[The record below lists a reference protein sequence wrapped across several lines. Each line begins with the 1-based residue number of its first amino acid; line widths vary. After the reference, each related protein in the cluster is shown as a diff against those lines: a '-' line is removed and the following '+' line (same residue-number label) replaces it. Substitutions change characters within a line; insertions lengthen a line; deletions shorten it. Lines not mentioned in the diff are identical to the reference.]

1 MKDKGNKCCILFG
14 ALEKYLSNIK
24 FMLNYCSNLVPFLN
38 YAKMIS
44 ILLAVA
50 ILGYLSVI
58 LESPIKINKTITALL
73 TGTICWVVIALY
85 SNDDQHLVT
94 ERLME
99 YFGEISGLLIFL
111 MGAMTIVEL
120 IDIHKGF
127 TVITSRIRTTSVLRL
142 LWIVAFITFVLSA
155 LLDNLATAIIMVT
168 LLRKL
173 MPKGEIR
180 MVLTGIVVIAANA
193 GGAFSPIGDVTTTL
207 LWIGGQVSSFG
218 IVKALILPSIMVLLV
233 PVLIASFR
241 MKGFAVLR
249 AQVSMAQ
256 VRHEEKMRGSMSVF
270 IAGVL
275 GLVMVPVIKTL
286 TGLPPFIGVLISLSM
301 VSLVSIMYHRKKTQ
315 EEKDKFSVAYALTKV
330 DISSIL
336 YFMGILL
343 MVFALQEVG
352 VLREMADF
360 LIKTLPNTDS
370 MIVAIGVL
378 SSIVDNG
385 SLVAATQG
393 MFSLADYPMDHT
405 LWEFIALCAGTGG
418 SMLVIGS
425 AAGIAVMEKEKITFM
440 WYLKKI
446 TPLAIAGYIAG
457 IVTYLVQVLLM
468 H

>member
-1 MKDKGNKCCILFG
+1 M
-14 ALEKYLSNIK
+14 
-24 FMLNYCSNLVPFLN
+24 
-38 YAKMIS
+38 
-44 ILLAVA
+44 
-50 ILGYLSVI
+50 
-58 LESPIKINKTITALL
+58 
-73 TGTICWVVIALY
+73 
-85 SNDDQHLVT
+85 
-94 ERLME
+94 
-99 YFGEISGLLIFL
+99 
-111 MGAMTIVEL
+111 
-120 IDIHKGF
+120 
-127 TVITSRIRTTSVLRL
+127 
-142 LWIVAFITFVLSA
+142 WIVAFVTFILSA
-155 LLDNLATAIIMVT
+155 LLDNLATTIIMVT

-173 MPKGEIR
+173 MPRGEVR
-180 MVLTGIVVIAANA
+180 MMLTGIVVIAANA

-233 PVLIASFR
+233 PLLIASIR

-256 VRHEEKMRGSMSVF
+256 VRQEEKMRGSVSVF
-270 IAGVL
+270 TAGVV
-275 GLVMVPVIKTL
+275 GLVLVPIIKTI

-301 VSLVSIMYHRKKTQ
+301 VSLVSIIYHKNKPQ
-315 EEKDKFSVAYALTKV
+315 EEKDKFSVAYALSKV
-330 DISSIL
+330 DISSIF

-352 VLREMADF
+352 ILKEMANF
-360 LIKTLPNTDS
+360 LIENLPNKDS
-370 MIVAIGVL
+370 MIVSIGFL

-393 MFSLADYPMDHT
+393 MFSLTDYPTDHT

-446 TPLAIAGYIAG
+446 TPLAVAGYIAG
-457 IVTYLVQVLLM
+457 IVTYLIQTLLI

>member
-1 MKDKGNKCCILFG
+1 MITVLLF
-14 ALEKYLSNIK
+14 
-24 FMLNYCSNLVPFLN
+24 
-38 YAKMIS
+38 
-44 ILLAVA
+44 VA
-50 ILGYLSVI
+50 ILGYLSIV
-58 LESPIKINKTITALL
+58 LESPIRINKTITAIL
-73 TGTICWVVIALY
+73 TGTICWVVIAIY
-85 SNDDQHLVT
+85 NQDNQHFVT
-94 ERLME
+94 EKLME

-120 IDIHKGF
+120 IDLHKGF
-127 TVITSRIRTTSVLRL
+127 TVITSRIRTTSVLKL
-142 LWIVAFITFVLSA
+142 LWIVAFITFFLSS

-180 MVLTGIVVIAANA
+180 MTLTGIVVIAANA

-218 IVKALILPSIMVLLV
+218 IVKALIIPSIMVLLV

-241 MKGFAVLR
+241 MRGFAVLR
-249 AQVSMAQ
+249 AQVSMTQ
-256 VRHEEKMRGSMSVF
+256 VRQEEKMRGSMSVF
-270 IAGVL
+270 VAGII

-286 TGLPPFIGVLISLSM
+286 TGLPPFIGVLISLAM
-301 VSLVSIMYHRKKTQ
+301 VALVSILYHRNKTQ

-352 VLREMADF
+352 ILKQLSNF
-360 LIKTLPNTDS
+360 LIDKLPNTNA
-370 MIVAIGVL
+370 IAIAIGVL
-378 SSIVDNG
+378 SAIVDNG

-393 MFSLADYPMDHT
+393 MFSLTEYPMDDS

-425 AAGIAVMEKEKITFM
+425 VAGIAVMEKEKITFM
-440 WYLKKI
+440 WYFKNI
-446 TPLAIAGYIAG
+446 TPLAVIGYIAG
-457 IVTYLVQVLLM
+457 ILTYLVQILLI

>member
-233 PVLIASFR
+233 PVIIASFR

-256 VRHEEKMRGSMSVF
+256 VRQEEKMRGSMSVF
-270 IAGVL
+270 IAGVV

-352 VLREMADF
+352 VLKEMANI
-360 LIKTLPNTDS
+360 LITNLPNTDA
-370 MIVAIGVL
+370 MIIAIGVL

-393 MFSLADYPMDHT
+393 MFSLADYPMDHS

-446 TPLAIAGYIAG
+446 TPLAVAGYIAG

>member
-1 MKDKGNKCCILFG
+1 
-14 ALEKYLSNIK
+14 
-24 FMLNYCSNLVPFLN
+24 
-38 YAKMIS
+38 MIP
-44 ILLAVA
+44 ILLFVA

-58 LESPIKINKTITALL
+58 LESPIRINKTITSIL
-73 TGTICWVVIALY
+73 TGTICWVVIALF
-85 SNDDQHLVT
+85 SHDDHHLVT
-94 ERLME
+94 EKLMG

-111 MGAMTIVEL
+111 LGAMTIVEL

-127 TVITSRIRTTSVLRL
+127 TVITRRIRTTSVFKL
-142 LWIVAFITFVLSA
+142 LWIVAFVTFILSA
-155 LLDNLATAIIMVT
+155 LLDNLATTIIMVT

-173 MPKGEIR
+173 MPRGEVR
-180 MVLTGIVVIAANA
+180 MMLTGIVVIAANA

-233 PVLIASFR
+233 PLLIASIR

-256 VRHEEKMRGSMSVF
+256 VRQEEKMRGSVSVF
-270 IAGVL
+270 TTGVV
-275 GLVMVPVIKTL
+275 GLVLVPIIKTI

-301 VSLVSIMYHRKKTQ
+301 VSLVSIIYHKNKPQ

-330 DISSIL
+330 DISSIF

-352 VLREMADF
+352 ILKEMANF
-360 LIKTLPNTDS
+360 LIENLPNKDS
-370 MIVAIGVL
+370 MIVSIGFL

-393 MFSLADYPMDHT
+393 MFSLTDYPTDHT

-446 TPLAIAGYIAG
+446 TPLAVAGYIAG
-457 IVTYLVQVLLM
+457 IVTYLIQTLLI